1 VPLVQLAFAV
11 PLAHVG
17 RRVRWDLLVLK
28 ETTVHVAQLV
38 LAARK
43 ARPVPVVFEVRP
55 VFVARPDLRVR
66 RVFGASLDRLVLL
79 AHEAPPV
86 LAVCRAHEAPPEAAA
101 SQVPLVRREHAAP
114 PVYGAPP
121 VREARRGPPDHEGL
135 EALVVPPVRPVP
147 TTPARVWTIQGSI
160 SPTALAR

>member
-1 VPLVQLAFAV
+1 MQLAFAV
-11 PLAHVG
+11 RPAHVG

-43 ARPVPVVFEVRP
+43 ARPVPVVFVARP
-55 VFVARPDLRVR
+55 VSVARPDLRVR

-101 SQVPLVRREHAAP
+101 SRVPLVRREHAAP

-121 VREARRGPPDHEGL
+121 VPEA
-135 EALVVPPVRPVP
+135 
-147 TTPARVWTIQGSI
+147 
-160 SPTALAR
+160 